1 MKLTKAQREIRYY
14 FAACALYSEPFDGAS
29 DEVCAAWSE
38 EVRRVAMKLS
48 PAAVED
54 VEAGRFGAD
63 AREIAKAVA
72 TPVPAGRKTRKPRS

>member
-38 EVRRVAMKLS
+38 EVRRIAMRLS
-48 PAAVED
+48 PAAVAD
-54 VEAGRFGAD
+54 IEAGKFGVD
-63 AREIAKAVA
+63 SREIAKAVA
-72 TPVPAGRKTRKPRS
+72 TSAPASR